1 MVTRCPLVLQL
12 RRIDVPENEQDQEY
26 AEFLHRK
33 GEKFTNFNQVR
44 QEIVAQTDRI
54 TGNKKG
60 VSEKAI
66 SLIIYSPKVV
76 DLTLV
81 DLPGVT
87 KIPVQD

>member
-1 MVTRCPLVLQL
+1 V
-12 RRIDVPENEQDQEY
+12 N
-26 AEFLHRK
+26 
-33 GEKFTNFNQVR
+33 

-87 KIPVQD
+87 KIPV